1 MPLAA
6 ICLMLPMDGGAVPEM
21 ITASGP
27 IVRVVLVI
35 LLLFSLLS
43 WAIIL
48 QKWGSFRRAR
58 TQMRKFLRAFRK
70 AQLPELNAS
79 TDSFRPC
86 PLVEVFESGYEE
98 FSRQYAPGGARNIEA
113 VTRALKAEST
123 EQITL
128 LERRLGW
135 LATTAAAC
143 PFIGLFGTVWGIIDA
158 FHSLGTEGAATLR
171 AVAPG
176 IAEAL
181 ITTAAGL
188 FAAIPALIAYNA
200 YVNQVKEFA
209 ARTDEFSLEFLNQ
222 AEATAA
228 ANIRSAPQMAG
239 KPGL

>member
-1 MPLAA
+1 MTLAVLVA
-6 ICLMLPMDGGAVPEM
+6 FWQTGGGAVPEM
-21 ITASGP
+21 IQTSGP
-27 IVRVVLVI
+27 VVRVVLVI
-35 LLLFSLLS
+35 LALFSLLS
-43 WAIIL
+43 WAIIF

-58 TQMRKFLRAFRK
+58 AQMRKFLRAFRK
-70 AQLPELNAS
+70 SQLPELNAS
-79 TDSFRPC
+79 SDSFRPC

-98 FSRQYAPGGARNIEA
+98 FTRQYTAGAGRNLEA
-113 VTRALKAEST
+113 VNRALKAEGT
-123 EQITL
+123 AQITL

-188 FAAIPALIAYNA
+188 AAAIPALIAYNA
-200 YVNQVKEFA
+200 YVNQIKEFSA
-209 ARTDEFSLEFLNQ
+209 GTDEFALEFLNR

-228 ANIRSAPQMAG
+228 AGNRPVPQMAG
-239 KPGL
+239 KPTL

>member
-1 MPLAA
+1 MTLAG
-6 ICLMLPMDGGAVPEM
+6 ILLFWQMQGGAVPEM
-21 ITASGP
+21 IATSGP

-43 WAIIL
+43 WAIIF

-58 TQMRKFLRAFRK
+58 AQMRKFLRAFRK
-70 AQLPELNAS
+70 SQLPELNAS

-98 FSRQYAPGGARNIEA
+98 FNRQFAPGASRNLEA
-113 VTRALKAEST
+113 VTRALKAEGT
-123 EQITL
+123 AQVTL

-158 FHSLGTEGAATLR
+158 FHALGTEGAATLR

-188 FAAIPALIAYNA
+188 AAAIPALIAYNA
-200 YVNQVKEFA
+200 YVNQIKEFA
-209 ARTDEFSLEFLNQ
+209 AGTDQFALEFLNR
-222 AEATAA
+222 AEATAE
-228 ANIRSAPQMAG
+228 ANSPRLAG
-239 KPGL
+239 KPVL